1 MFEGTKRT
9 RAPYWIPPL
18 DILKLLGLF
27 ACLGLSL
34 LRGCAGPTAAP
45 LTLDAKAK
53 QIVVGTRGEVF
64 GTATK
69 GSTVNL
75 YQGDQY
81 LGNTVARDDG
91 TWNYALPALAAGT
104 YAITART
111 DNSGIAVPLSVEV
124 MAAPPVAAT
133 EAQKPAEQKLLPASA
148 PVIVSPAGGT
158 NLPLNNLGNV
168 EGAANAGN
176 LVALYEGDKKIGEAT
191 TGANGRWLVPLAG
204 LAIGPHDLFAKATGG
219 DGKEVAS
226 LPVHVNVVAAVA
238 APAPTAT
245 AETKAAAVAPTA
257 TTVAVAPA
265 PTATA
270 EAKAAAVAPTA
281 TAEAAKPEA
290 TATSAPAAVAATPT
304 VAAVAAVEPPAISS
318 PADGAKLPIANL
330 GSVSGVAA
338 ASSKV
343 EVSVNGKP
351 IGEVDAAKDGKWSI
365 ALAGLKPGEY
375 TLSAKDANGA
385 SNEAKVVVVAA
396 PVAPVITN
404 IKSGSKVTA
413 GKVVEVAGT
422 GPANSTITVY
432 ENAAEVGKTQS
443 DAKGAWK
450 LTPTKAIDPGK
461 YKITAIASDAV
472 AGESAKSNT
481 VDIEAGVTVL
491 LPTTGGDLSGN

>member
-1 MFEGTKRT
+1 M
-9 RAPYWIPPL
+9 
-18 DILKLLGLF
+18 
-27 ACLGLSL
+27 
-34 LRGCAGPTAAP
+34 
-45 LTLDAKAK
+45 
-53 QIVVGTRGEVF
+53 
-64 GTATK
+64 
-69 GSTVNL
+69 
-75 YQGDQY
+75 
-81 LGNTVARDDG
+81 
-91 TWNYALPALAAGT
+91 
-104 YAITART
+104 
-111 DNSGIAVPLSVEV
+111 
-124 MAAPPVAAT
+124 
-133 EAQKPAEQKLLPASA
+133 
-148 PVIVSPAGGT
+148 
-158 NLPLNNLGNV
+158 
-168 EGAANAGN
+168 
-176 LVALYEGDKKIGEAT
+176 
-191 TGANGRWLVPLAG
+191 
-204 LAIGPHDLFAKATGG
+204 
-219 DGKEVAS
+219 
-226 LPVHVNVVAAVA
+226 A

-491 LPTTGGDLSGN
+491 LPTTGGDLSGT